1 MAWPLAFF
9 DGTISTTTLESLLHD
24 WGYWVVFGAML
35 LENAG
40 LPLPGETVTL
50 LGGYAAGSGHLDVFG
65 VMAAAAGGAILGDNL
80 GYWVGRRAGWGV
92 VLRVGRLLRRSPE
105 QMESLRT
112 SFLRHA
118 GKSVLIGRFVAVLRV
133 LAGPLAGAV
142 QMPYRRFLLFNC
154 LGAVLWSG
162 TMVSLAWLGGR
173 WIPFDRMVGGV
184 VQFGLGALVLVV
196 LLLAIPSVISRFEER
211 QLEDGAEETSP
222 LCDICAICLSPWPAA
237 PGDWRSC
244 SACMAW
250 KRPGSP
256 WCCCY
261 PSAIH
266 CGNGGACGPCHE
278 PAVARRTYRP
288 KWRQISQGTTS
299 ARPIV
304 SGAP

>member
-9 DGTISTTTLESLLHD
+9 DGTLSTTTLESLLQH

-50 LGGYAAGSGHLDVFG
+50 LGGYAAGSGHLNVFG

-80 GYWVGRRAGWGV
+80 GYWVGRRAGWGL

-142 QMPYRRFLLFNC
+142 HMPYRRFVLFNC
-154 LGAVLWSG
+154 LGAVLWAG

-173 WIPFDRMVGGV
+173 WIPFERMVGGV

-196 LLLAIPSVISRFEER
+196 VLLAIPMLISRFEER
-211 QLEDGAEETSP
+211 QLEDGAEESP
-222 LCDICAICLSPWPAA
+222 P
-237 PGDWRSC
+237 
-244 SACMAW
+244 
-250 KRPGSP
+250 
-256 WCCCY
+256 
-261 PSAIH
+261 
-266 CGNGGACGPCHE
+266 
-278 PAVARRTYRP
+278 
-288 KWRQISQGTTS
+288 
-299 ARPIV
+299 
-304 SGAP
+304 

>member
-1 MAWPLAFF
+1 MAWPLAVF
-9 DGTISTTTLESLLHD
+9 DGTISLTTLQTLLQD

-80 GYWVGRRAGWGV
+80 GYWVGRRAGWGL
-92 VLRVGRLLRRSPE
+92 VLRVGRLLRRTPE
-105 QMESLRT
+105 QMESLRA

-142 QMPYRRFLLFNC
+142 HMPYRRFVLFNC
-154 LGAVLWSG
+154 LGAVLWAS

-173 WIPFDRMVGGV
+173 WIPFERMVGGV

-196 LLLAIPSVISRFEER
+196 VLLAIPWLISRFEER
-211 QLEDGAEETSP
+211 QLDDGAEESP
-222 LCDICAICLSPWPAA
+222 P
-237 PGDWRSC
+237 
-244 SACMAW
+244 
-250 KRPGSP
+250 
-256 WCCCY
+256 
-261 PSAIH
+261 
-266 CGNGGACGPCHE
+266 
-278 PAVARRTYRP
+278 
-288 KWRQISQGTTS
+288 
-299 ARPIV
+299 
-304 SGAP
+304 